1 MNERTI
7 RCINDAE
14 LKLGQIEK
22 DLRTLIKLANK
33 FTLDEVYMHAEPL
46 CSDVSIRIRTKYD
59 DSFTKEVIFNLVS
72 NNTVNKSDIAWKEYF
87 FEAGIING
95 KDIVFYFN
103 KILSNAR
110 FKYGVRG

>member
-22 DLRTLIKLANK
+22 DLGTLIKLDSK
-33 FTLDEVYMHAEPL
+33 FTLDEVYMHAEPC
-46 CSDVSIRIRTKYD
+46 CSDVSIRIRTKYN
-59 DSFTKEVIFNLVS
+59 DSFTKEVIFSLVS
-72 NNTVNKSDIAWKEYF
+72 NNTVNKSDIVWEEYF
-87 FEAGIING
+87 SEAGIVNG
-95 KDIVFYFN
+95 KDMVFYFN

-110 FKYGVRG
+110 FKYGIRG